1 MNSHK
6 NARLTYHGRV
16 ALIQKIQQV
25 GMPQACQAMAVSTVT
40 GHKWLK
46 RYKLQGLG
54 GLHDRSS
61 RPRRCRN
68 GCSLKA
74 ARAVQLRK
82 NHSLGYREISLR
94 IGLPCS
100 TVGRL
105 ASAQACTAKRIA
117 KHLLCVTRKQHLV

>member
-1 MNSHK
+1 
-6 NARLTYHGRV
+6 
-16 ALIQKIQQV
+16 
-25 GMPQACQAMAVSTVT
+25 MAVSTVT

-46 RYKLQGLG
+46 RYKLQGLM

-61 RPRRCRN
+61 RPKRCRN